1 MSDITAS
8 AAMMRRGNRSAFH
21 SWKRAWVRSLRK
33 YWQLYLLLIPVVVYY
48 IMFKY
53 VPMAGVQIAFKE
65 FSFRK
70 GIWGSAWVGLEHFER
85 FFSSKKSFEIIW
97 NTLSLSVMSMLI
109 TFPLPIALA
118 LLFNELHNQKLKK
131 VVQTITYAPHFVS
144 TVVVVGMMFAMCS
157 LTTGVVNK
165 IIVACGISDT
175 PLYLMGYAKYFRMM
189 YIISDIWKNTGWSA
203 IIFVSALA
211 AIDPTLYEAARVDG
225 ANRVKQ
231 LIHVTLPSILPTVV
245 IMLILKSGNVLSI
258 GFEKAYAMQTDL
270 NKSVSEV
277 ISTYTYKQGIN
288 DMEYDYATAI
298 GLMESVVSFILLV
311 LVNYASRKLS
321 ETSLW

>member
-1 MSDITAS
+1 MSDINAS
-8 AAMMRRGNRSAFH
+8 STMMIRGNKRAFH
-21 SWKRAWVRSLRK
+21 AWKRAWVRSLKK

-48 IMFKY
+48 VMFKY
-53 VPMAGVQIAFKE
+53 VPMTGVQIAFKE
-65 FSFRK
+65 FNFRK
-70 GIWGSAWVGLEHFER
+70 GIWGSPWVGWEHFER
-85 FFSSKKSFEIIW
+85 FFASKKSFDVIW
-97 NTLSLSVMSMLI
+97 NTLSLSLLSMLI

-144 TVVVVGMMFAMCS
+144 TVVVVGMMFSMCS
-157 LTTGVVNK
+157 MSTGVINK
-165 IIVACGISDT
+165 IIVAIGISDE

-189 YIISDIWKNTGWSA
+189 YIISDVWKNTGWSA

-225 ANRVKQ
+225 ANRIKQ
-231 LIHVTLPSILPTVV
+231 LIHVTLPSIIPTIV
-245 IMLILKSGNVLSI
+245 IMLILKSGNVLSV
-258 GFEKAYAMQTDL
+258 GFEKAYAMQTNL
-270 NKSVSEV
+270 NLSVSEV
-277 ISTYTYKQGIN
+277 IATYTYKQGIN

-311 LVNYASRKLS
+311 IVNYASRKLS